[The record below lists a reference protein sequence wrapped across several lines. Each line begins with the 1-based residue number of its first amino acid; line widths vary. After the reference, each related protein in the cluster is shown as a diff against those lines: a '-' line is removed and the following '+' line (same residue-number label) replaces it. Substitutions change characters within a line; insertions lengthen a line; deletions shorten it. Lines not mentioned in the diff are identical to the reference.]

1 MTTSRSPSKQRT
13 TTTTRAGRRPAARR
27 LEISVVR
34 RTLAGEAGAKSD
46 AAERKLQQIGRA
58 AAKLAR
64 HSMKEMA
71 VAADACRVPAKSIW
85 RSVARAS
92 RNIARDAAVAWHEV
106 TLPPQVGKQ
115 AAAGK
120 GGRPAA

>member
-1 MTTSRSPSKQRT
+1 MAS
-13 TTTTRAGRRPAARR
+13 
-27 LEISVVR
+27 
-34 RTLAGEAGAKSD
+34 EAGAKSD
-46 AAERKLQQIGRA
+46 AAGRKLQQIGRA

-71 VAADACRVPAKSIW
+71 IAADACRTPAKSIW

-92 RNIARDAAVAWHEV
+92 RNIARDAAVAWNEL
-106 TLPPQVGKQ
+106 TLPQRVGKQ